1 MPASPGAVQCRAGD
15 WAVLEEL
22 CRVYRCRRCDIEVR
36 ICVGCDDGQV
46 YCAGN
51 CRGMARQESL
61 RAAAARYQSTRR
73 GALRHAARQKAYR
86 HRQTQHRVSESKVT
100 HHPCPKQSGAQ
111 TISAALETGKQA
123 DGDAD
128 AHNNGGDEDDAR
140 MVRAVPLVF
149 VEECDF
155 CQARARRSGGSG
167 PAATVTRDAAGVASA
182 GTAI

>member
-22 CRVYRCRRCDIEVR
+22 CRVYRCRGCDIEVR

-51 CRGMARQESL
+51 CRELARQESS

-73 GALRHAARQKAYR
+73 GALRHAARQKTYR
-86 HRQTQHRVSESKVT
+86 HRQTQRRLSESKVT
-100 HHPCPKQSGAQ
+100 HHPCEKLLGAQ
-111 TISAALETGKQA
+111 TVSAALEIGEKA

-128 AHNNGGDEDDAR
+128 VHNNDGDDGDTR
-140 MVRAVPLVF
+140 MVRRLVLWVF

-155 CQARARRSGGSG
+155 CQARARR
-167 PAATVTRDAAGVASA
+167 
-182 GTAI
+182 